1 MSIQANINQGLSLI
15 GLLASQTPYAEERRV
30 KKRVAAEAPAREAA
44 LEMKKKEAEIATA
57 AATQKVEERLA
68 LEMGAKEEERQKK
81 IGELTGIHEQHASF
95 ISDISRS
102 KSGAIDRRKATSFE
116 GHISAREAAIK
127 SGEELRGYAPSAE
140 LEANIGKWRS
150 EVEEIR
156 GVQSEMKAEK
166 KAKEREAKS
175 ERAAAKDRKRKEAE
189 EMAKQAADAGMA
201 ETERLARSREIT
213 KMITEG
219 VPLSRESQD
228 YVNKRLGGNQ

>member
-30 KKRVAAEAPAREAA
+30 KKKVAAEAPAREAA
-44 LEMKKKEAEIATA
+44 LEMKRQEAAIATA
-57 AATQKVEERLA
+57 SATQKVEERLA
-68 LEMGAKEEERQKK
+68 LEMKAKETEHQKK

-102 KSGAIDRRKATSFE
+102 KNGAIDRRKANSFE

-140 LEANIGKWRS
+140 LEANIGKWRG

-156 GVQSEMKAEK
+156 GVQSEMKAER

-189 EMAKQAADAGMA
+189 EMAKQAAEA
-201 ETERLARSREIT
+201 EQERFAADRERAEI
-213 KMITEG
+213 
-219 VPLSRESQD
+219 R
-228 YVNKRLGGNQ
+228 KRILEIGGLN